1 MLNPNSEEFKPLSFN
16 EFKRLNNSPVNTL
29 PKQLN
34 TPKRAFQAVSFEP
47 NNIDEDPLD
56 MTDYQSKVDAMMS
69 AKLKSSSMIF
79 NELEPVDDEREA
91 DFPADACPV
100 RATQLSN
107 IMKDNIS
114 GDNYYS
120 NMINSEWEKTAHK
133 LDPSHVK
140 YVRID
145 DSCMKSD
152 WSTDIPNSSNSHW
165 SVDVPSGNKKAIKE
179 RAELVDKITD
189 LLLSEKNITK
199 KVSLSLVLSG
209 DNEKYTFEFG
219 PQKQYDY

>member
-34 TPKRAFQAVSFEP
+34 TPKRTFQAVSFEP

-69 AKLKSSSMIF
+69 AKLKSSAMIF
-79 NELEPVDDEREA
+79 NELEPVDDER
-91 DFPADACPV
+91 
-100 RATQLSN
+100 ATELNN
-107 IMKDNIS
+107 IMKDNVS
-114 GDNYYS
+114 GDNYY
-120 NMINSEWEKTAHK
+120 NDMINSDWEKTAHK

-152 WSTDIPNSSNSHW
+152 WSA
-165 SVDVPSGNKKAIKE
+165 DVPLRVPSEANKKAIKE

-209 DNEKYTFEFG
+209 NNEKYTFEFG
-219 PQKQYDY
+219 PQK

>member
-1 MLNPNSEEFKPLSFN
+1 MLNPNSEEFKPLSFD
-16 EFKRLNNSPVNTL
+16 EFRRLNNSPAG
-29 PKQLN
+29 

-69 AKLKSSSMIF
+69 AKLKSSTMIF
-79 NELEPVDDEREA
+79 NELEPVDDERASELN
-91 DFPADACPV
+91 FPADACPY

-133 LDPSHVK
+133 LNPSHVK
-140 YVRID
+140 YVRINE
-145 DSCMKSD
+145 SCMKSD
-152 WSTDIPNSSNSHW
+152 NSHW
-165 SVDVPSGNKKAIKE
+165 SADVQSKEHVSSGNKKAIKE

-209 DNEKYTFEFG
+209 DNEKYTFEYY
-219 PQKQYDY
+219 PQKQFDY